1 MPLQVPIYKGMRVVL
16 TKTVRKDVDFVNG
29 MECTVLGYD
38 AKVKSID
45 VRTETG
51 YRIMVW
57 PCTDP
62 DHKITFL
69 PVRPG
74 YADTIIKF
82 QGAELPH
89 VTVYLD
95 RLTHK
100 KIV

>member
-1 MPLQVPIYKGMRVVL
+1 M
-16 TKTVRKDVDFVNG
+16 NG
-29 MECTVLGYD
+29 MECTVLGYN

-45 VRTETG
+45 VRTDTG

-57 PCTDP
+57 PYTDP

-89 VTVYLD
+89 VTGLLGCAWHSWSSVHRFVSGELWQGCPHWWGG
-95 RLTHK
+95 LC
-100 KIV
+100 